1 MKEKKTPKH
10 PIVRERE
17 RELGSNFLRE
27 KEDQGF
33 GVGDYWL
40 NPPPPFMGSVFWFSA
55 RNCLVWAC
63 HPSAD
68 LRLFVYFFSHHF
80 SFIFST
86 MKMVALLKKIEEG
99 GLGWHFRVS
108 GAVIYGGGH
117 QGFWLMGM
125 VVFCGGVKFWVS
137 VLPAKSALTQS
148 TESTAIP
155 IRFMST
161 VQQQLRR

>member
-1 MKEKKTPKH
+1 
-10 PIVRERE
+10 
-17 RELGSNFLRE
+17 
-27 KEDQGF
+27 
-33 GVGDYWL
+33 
-40 NPPPPFMGSVFWFSA
+40 
-55 RNCLVWAC
+55 
-63 HPSAD
+63 
-68 LRLFVYFFSHHF
+68 
-80 SFIFST
+80 

-99 GLGWHFRVS
+99 GLGWGFGVS

-125 VVFCGGVKFWVS
+125 VVFGGGVKFWVS